1 MVLVFW
7 HLHVSQIY
15 SLSFNEWHWAAKT
28 RELSSLGS
36 GRTTTVIDTKAKRR
50 QPWHYSP
57 LAVDIESPLTGVLS
71 SGLWHQIGHCRLT
84 KIFTGSSTSPP
95 PPQFVSKV
103 KAIFQNWSRPQHSEV
118 KWPFFFL
125 HSSPSILLSFYDTS
139 PAILKS
145 ICYTFH
151 ETAFAPKA
159 VPFIPLPGTSTAN
172 CSHQQ
177 ALRHLHHID
186 ALLTPCIQ
194 TRECQPGT
202 VHVVSMG
209 LKPPVAV
216 VSLTNAERPLVNL
229 HM

>member
-71 SGLWHQIGHCRLT
+71 GGLWHQIGHCRLT

-125 HSSPSILLSFYDTS
+125 HSSPSILLWHFSGNSQKHLLHISRDS
-139 PAILKS
+139 VCPQS
-145 ICYTFH
+145 
-151 ETAFAPKA
+151 
-159 VPFIPLPGTSTAN
+159 STIHTTTWDIN
-172 CSHQQ
+172 CQ
-177 ALRHLHHID
+177 L
-186 ALLTPCIQ
+186 
-194 TRECQPGT
+194 
-202 VHVVSMG
+202 
-209 LKPPVAV
+209 
-216 VSLTNAERPLVNL
+216 
-229 HM
+229 